1 MRISLLDPKQTLKCS
16 HIVRPARD
24 ICRNSSCGEVGSDL
38 RLVSLGTT
46 RQTPPPRQPL
56 SSPGHSTAPR
66 HPWTDARCPGGWGDV
81 NLARGARARRDLRR
95 ASSRGPSR
103 RASRS
108 RVRVS
113 EDPDPLPGASRAS
126 VERRV
131 RRHVS
136 RRRRRRVRWLRRDPR
151 APRPRQR
158 QAQPPEQDGAS
169 PQRHVRALRL
179 PTRRA
184 VSLRRDLRERVLP
197 QARTRHRAGRRRHR
211 RRRQHRPV
219 RDVRRAEVSSG
230 ARVHAR
236 TPAPHVHQPPSQRS
250 RKPRRLESRPGS
262 TRGPGR
268 RVTTRRYP
276 RGVYILVR

>member
-1 MRISLLDPKQTLKCS
+1 MSTSPAARARVATCAAR
-16 HIVRPARD
+16 RPAGPRAARPGLASEFPK
-24 ICRNSSCGEVGSDL
+24 IRTPSRCVS
-38 RLVSLGTT
+38 RLGRATCPSARLPPPP
-46 RQTPPPRQPL
+46 PPPRPL
-56 SSPGHSTAPR
+56 AP
-66 HPWTDARCPGGWGDV
+66 AR
-81 NLARGARARRDLRR
+81 
-95 ASSRGPSR
+95 
-103 RASRS
+103 
-108 RVRVS
+108 
-113 EDPDPLPGASRAS
+113 
-126 VERRV
+126 
-131 RRHVS
+131 
-136 RRRRRRVRWLRRDPR
+136 PR

-250 RKPRRLESRPGS
+250 RKPRRRESRPGS